1 MTDGARS
8 EGINIAALEY
18 AHAVAH
24 VRVAGQVEILHQNG
38 VGTIFRDLE
47 LDNGGEILHYPRL
60 LAAREPNCQGIQGF
74 GGDLPCIVSSILVK
88 RHTWQTR
95 CIPRRDGCAWTLD
108 QSSLLGRASGPNQG
122 YLGLLPPPLAI
133 KPFGL
138 LSHLHV
144 PFPQEQKGSK
154 SPCPP
159 WPSGAAFDWKPAPV
173 CHSHQSS
180 YSSMGTFQ
188 ETWLPHAHEARPCP
202 RDEKSLVLHLFSLK
216 KAQSFRPFREDEI
229 SRMVAKIQ
237 AVASS
242 SDRVVVDLSE
252 IVTDL
257 ATTLICR
264 IAFGTRYDEQGS
276 ERRRFKEL
284 VLDAQAAMANFYVSD
299 YYSLFSWVD
308 KLTGKLAHLDAS
320 WKSLDLFYQE
330 LIEDHLHRN
339 RPKTTEEEEE
349 EDILDVLIR
358 LKEQNVLSSDL
369 TWDHV
374 KAMLMDI
381 FIAGRDT
388 SIASTI
394 WTMTALMKAPVV
406 MKKVNRNKRIVPL
419 LRRET
424 MENCILE
431 GYKIQPKSMVYVNAW
446 AIARDPEYWEDP
458 HTFFPDRFL
467 NSDVDIKGHHFGVL
481 PFGSG
486 RRICP
491 GMFMGLANVELTVAN
506 LVCCFDWEVQ
516 SGIQDKILIP
526 MHCPE

>member
-1 MTDGARS
+1 MILLLILASPVIFMYLFLR
-8 EGINIAALEY
+8 NRKAAKAL
-18 AHAVAH
+18 VP
-24 VRVAGQVEILHQNG
+24 AGPPGLPLIGNLHQFVTATNLH
-38 VGTIFRDLE
+38 IHLWE
-47 LDNGGEILHYPRL
+47 LSRKHGSLMRMKLGPVPVLV
-60 LAAREPNCQGIQGF
+60 
-74 GGDLPCIVSSILVK
+74 VSSAKLAKEVLK
-88 RHTWQTR
+88 TQDSVFCSR
-95 CIPRRDGCAWTLD
+95 PK
-108 QSSLLGRASGPNQG
+108 LLGQQ
-122 YLGLLPPPLAI
+122 
-133 KPFGL
+133 K
-138 LSHLHV
+138 LSYNCLDIA
-144 PFPQEQKGSK
+144 F
-154 SPCPP
+154 SPY
-159 WPSGAAFDWKPAPV
+159 SDYWKEMRKV
-173 CHSHQSS
+173 S
-180 YSSMGTFQ
+180 
-188 ETWLPHAHEARPCP
+188 
-202 RDEKSLVLHLFSLK
+202 VLHLFSLK
-216 KAQSFRPFREDEI
+216 KAQSFRPVREDEI

-242 SDRVVVDLSE
+242 SDRAVVNLSE
-252 IVTDL
+252 IVADL

-339 RPKTTEEEEE
+339 RRKTTEEEEE
-349 EDILDVLIR
+349 EDILDVLIQ

-374 KAMLMDI
+374 KAMLM
-381 FIAGRDT
+381 
-388 SIASTI
+388 
-394 WTMTALMKAPVV
+394 APDV
-406 MKKVNRNKRIVPL
+406 MKKVQIEIRELVGTKGQVDEVDIQYLPYLRAVINETLRLYPPVPL
-419 LRRET
+419 LPRET

-431 GYKIQPKSMVYVNAW
+431 GYNIQPKSMVYVNAW

-458 HTFFPDRFL
+458 HTFFPERFL

-506 LVCCFDWEVQ
+506 LVYCFDWEVQ
-516 SGIQDKILIP
+516 FGMQEHDIDTDALPGITVLKKNALRLVP
-526 MHCPE
+526 KKYV